1 MVRNQRNVRGSLP
14 FFLCL
19 FLLAL
24 FGSASWVNAAS
35 DNMSVPD
42 NVKGIIMQQCVQCH
56 SGVSPDHLAANE
68 IAAFQCG
75 ACHVPFKAGHDVAGC
90 VECHDSPAATHFYLR
105 DEEAQTE
112 LAGNAADKCIA
123 CHTKGKSHIGKG
135 SPALNTDARIIAA
148 VRQGTLRSWIQP
160 GGFMAKYL
168 SPGQTKTVTEWID
181 SISKNRELGYDPL
194 LKAVK
199 VSEPPVIDGN
209 TTDKAWALAPSHMVN
224 LTPRPPYTATDKVE
238 LKAVYDDSYVYIQA
252 TYPDATLS
260 MTRAG
265 SWKWIKSGWAHPT
278 AASDNDKQSE
288 DRISLIWNM
297 TIQNY
302 RDRYGCAIKCHGNV
316 PGSSEFTDQ
325 AGAMADIWH
334 TKAARSLGAL
344 KNSQE
349 GKLTVL
355 TKGDAFEVTKGQV
368 SMNGWLD
375 DKRLVSYMNLK
386 DGYDLEDSGRRGD
399 SGKSAYSH
407 NRNKAKKAPKFM
419 ETKPADYIDA
429 MVLTQREIDAGEV
442 VVADPASPDYAGDK
456 VIAKAWKKYRSVK
469 AVVPERILRDS
480 TGSRGDVLHSATWKN
495 GVWTNEFKR
504 ALNTGHPNE
513 DVQFTN
519 LNKDYE
525 FSIAV
530 FDNCGRG
537 EIPPGHNTYGDGQYQ
552 VLRFIK

>member
-1 MVRNQRNVRGSLP
+1 MVQKQKKERSRLT
-14 FFLCL
+14 FFLG
-19 FLLAL
+19 LLL
-24 FGSASWVNAAS
+24 LILLGSASWVSAAG
-35 DNMSVPD
+35 DDVGVPD
-42 NVKGIIMQQCVQCH
+42 DVRGIILGQCVQCH

-68 IAAFQCG
+68 IAAYQCG
-75 ACHVPFKAGHDVAGC
+75 VCHVPFKAGHDIAGC
-90 VECHDSPAATHFYLR
+90 TECHDSPETTHFYLR
-105 DEEAQTE
+105 DKKVQTK
-112 LAGNAADKCIA
+112 LAANAEKKCIA
-123 CHTKGKSHIGKG
+123 CHTQGKSHIGKG
-135 SPALNTDARIIAA
+135 SPALNTDTRIIAA
-148 VRQGTLRSWIQP
+148 ARQGTLRSWIQP

-168 SPGQTKTVTEWID
+168 SDDQAKTVTAWID
-181 SISKNRELGYDPL
+181 SMSKNRVLGYDPF

-209 TTDKAWALAPSHMVN
+209 TADKAWTLAKSHVVN
-224 LTPRPPYTATDKVE
+224 LTPRPPYTATDRVE

-265 SWKWIKSGWAHPT
+265 SWKWTKSGWAHPT
-278 AASDNDKQSE
+278 AASENDKQSE

-297 TIQNY
+297 TIPNY

-325 AGAMADIWH
+325 PGAMADIWH

-344 KNSQE
+344 ENSQK
-349 GKLTVL
+349 GKPTVL
-355 TKGDAFEVTKGQV
+355 TKGDAFEVTKGQITL
-368 SMNGWLD
+368 NGWLD
-375 DKRLVSYMNLK
+375 DKRLVWYMDLK
-386 DGYDLEDSGRRGD
+386 DGYDVVDSGRRGD
-399 SGKSAYSH
+399 SGKSAYGH

-419 ETKPADYIDA
+419 ESKPADYIDA
-429 MVLTQREIDAGEV
+429 MVLTQKEIDAGETI
-442 VVADPASPDYAGDK
+442 VADTASPNYAGDK
-456 VIAKAWKKYRSVK
+456 AVAKAWKKYRSVK
-469 AVVPERILRDS
+469 AVVPERILRNS

-504 ALNTGHPNE
+504 ALNTGHPDE
-513 DVQFTN
+513 DIQFTD

-537 EIPPGHNTYGDGQYQ
+537 EIPPGHNTYGEGQYQ
-552 VLRFIK
+552 VLKFVK